1 MQPLLAEAFRL
12 HLLAGLEDEL
22 RQSGF
27 RRIAGVDEVGRGC
40 LAGPVVAAAVIV
52 DERRLVPGVDD
63 SKRLDAPA
71 REALS
76 VEIRRAAL
84 GCAVASVSATEIDRG
99 DILRATR
106 TAMELALRAL
116 RPSPDC
122 AVIDAVAI
130 PWRSRPAAGG
140 GIGYASAWQCL
151 PGEGGGA
158 GPASSRLP
166 FPCLPVVRAD
176 ALSYAVASASVVA
189 KVERDRMMG
198 EYDRTYPQYGFAHHK
213 GYAVPEHR
221 RAIAAYGPCPIH
233 RLTFGTVVP
242 RIAEEDERTVA

>member
-63 SKRLDAPA
+63 SKRLDGPA
-71 REALS
+71 REALA
-76 VEIRRAAL
+76 VEIRRAAV
-84 GCAVASVSATEIDRG
+84 GCAIASVSATEIDSG
-99 DILRATR
+99 NILRATR
-106 TAMELALRAL
+106 TAMERALRAL
-116 RPSPDC
+116 RPAPDC

-130 PWRSRPAAGG
+130 PW
-140 GIGYASAWQCL
+140 
-151 PGEGGGA
+151 
-158 GPASSRLP
+158 LP
-166 FPCLPVVRAD
+166 FPCVPVVRAD

-198 EYDRTYPQYGFAHHK
+198 EYDRVYPHYGFAHHK

-221 RAIAAYGPCPIH
+221 RAIAIYGPSPIH